1 MGRIRLS
8 AFFSNFAAG
17 FQEKFDLLIHS
28 LELNFFSNGRYM
40 LYLDGL
46 KTTILLSLAA
56 IALGVV
62 LGLLATYLRRSTALL
77 NSRFALLR
85 GLGKILHAIGY
96 IYVDVI
102 RATPTMVQLMII
114 TYVVFA
120 TSSVSKFFI
129 AFIAFSLNSGAY
141 ISEIFRAGLDSI
153 DKGQNEAG
161 RSLGLSATQTMLYI
175 ILPQAVRNVLP
186 ALANEFIMLIKET
199 AIVGLIALDDLTRAG
214 EIVRS
219 VTYAP
224 YTPLIISAI
233 MYYVVVKVLTLC
245 LGAFERWLKKS
256 EH

>member
-1 MGRIRLS
+1 MVIIFDVFINS
-8 AFFSNFAAG
+8 FYKNFLA
-17 FQEKFDLLIHS
+17 E
-28 LELNFFSNGRYM
+28 GRYM

-46 KTTILLSLAA
+46 KTTILLSLAS

-62 LGLLATYLRRSTALL
+62 LGLFATYLRRSTALL
-77 NSRFALLR
+77 NSRNIFLR
-85 GLGKILHAIGY
+85 IIGKILHGIGY

-129 AFIAFSLNSGAY
+129 AFIAFGINSGAY

-153 DKGQNEAG
+153 DKGQMEAG
-161 RSLGLSATQTMLYI
+161 RSLGLSMTQTMAKI
-175 ILPQAVRNVLP
+175 ILPQAVRNILP
-186 ALANEFIMLIKET
+186 ALANEFIVLIKET
-199 AIVGLIALDDLTRAG
+199 AIVGLIALDDLTRAS

-219 VTYAP
+219 ITFAP
-224 YTPLIISAI
+224 FAPIIIIAVI
-233 MYYVVVKVLTLC
+233 YYIVVKVLTLC
-245 LGAFERWLKKS
+245 LGVFERWLKKS

>member
-1 MGRIRLS
+1 
-8 AFFSNFAAG
+8 
-17 FQEKFDLLIHS
+17 
-28 LELNFFSNGRYM
+28 M
-40 LYLDGL
+40 LYLNGL
-46 KTTILLSLAA
+46 KVTILLSLAA

-77 NSRFALLR
+77 HSRFAILR
-85 GLGKILHAIGY
+85 GLGRVLHAIGY

-161 RSLGLSATQTMLYI
+161 RSLGLSATQTMAYI

-199 AIVGLIALDDLTRAG
+199 AIVGLIALDDLTRAS

-224 YTPLIISAI
+224 YTPIIISAV
-233 MYYVVVKVLTLC
+233 MYYIVVKVLTLC
-245 LGAFERWLKKS
+245 LGVFERWLKKS
-256 EH
+256 DH